1 MSLSRSCK
9 VVVTAP
15 PWKNFELVDLSLMHH
30 LIIDCDP
37 GHDDFAMLLL
47 ALGSPNVVVR
57 AIVCVHGNQSVSHCV
72 PIH

>member
-1 MSLSRSCK
+1 
-9 VVVTAP
+9 
-15 PWKNFELVDLSLMHH
+15 LVDLSLMNH

>member
-1 MSLSRSCK
+1 MAKKKKLTVFVC
-9 VVVTAP
+9 
-15 PWKNFELVDLSLMHH
+15 WKNFELVDLSLMNH